1 LFKGLDGMLKKNVMC
16 PNCKNKITVEGEAGE
31 KVYITCPRCNT
42 RGFSS
47 FPEQEFVQKKSF
59 NAIET
64 KNLTKFYGK
73 IKGIENLNFSVKKGE
88 IFGFLGPNGAGKT
101 TTIRTLLGYLKPTA
115 GEAYILGKSIN
126 DDIVDIKRNV
136 GYIPG
141 DLNLYGHLSG
151 RQFLGY
157 FASLRDTEMSLLDDL
172 LKIFDVPLDRK
183 IKGYSK
189 GMKQKLGII
198 QAFMDDPKIVI
209 MDEPTSGLDP
219 LLQQKFYDF
228 LHDQK
233 KKGRTMFF
241 SSHVLSEV
249 DKICD
254 RVGIIRNG
262 NLVAL
267 EDVETLKG
275 KMGRIIRVRIKE
287 NPDMFN
293 GPDNM
298 KIKDGWIEFV
308 TNDDVD
314 YWIKILSK
322 YTIVD
327 LEINEFSLEDI
338 FIHYYE
344 GQI

>member
-1 LFKGLDGMLKKNVMC
+1 MNV
-16 PNCKNKITVEGEAGE
+16 
-31 KVYITCPRCNT
+31 
-42 RGFSS
+42 
-47 FPEQEFVQKKSF
+47 
-59 NAIET
+59 IET
-64 KNLTKFYGK
+64 KNLTKYYGK
-73 IKGIENLNFSVKKGE
+73 IKGVENLSFSVKKGE

-101 TTIRTLLGYLKPTA
+101 TTIRTLLGYLHPTS
-115 GEAYILGKSIN
+115 GEAYIFGKNIEDN
-126 DDIVDIKRNV
+126 IVEIKREV

-141 DLNLYGHLSG
+141 DLSIYGHMTG
-151 RQFLGY
+151 REFLNY
-157 FASLRDTEMSLLDDL
+157 FASLRNTKMVLLDDL
-172 LKIFDVPLDRK
+172 LKVFEVPLERK

-198 QAFMDDPKIVI
+198 QAFMDDPEIVI

-228 LHDQK
+228 LHKQK
-233 KKGRTMFF
+233 KKGKTVFF

-254 RVGIIRNG
+254 RIGIIRNG
-262 NLVAL
+262 EIVAL

-275 KMGRIIRVRIKE
+275 KMGKMIRVKIKE
-287 NPDMFN
+287 NPETFK
-293 GPDNM
+293 GPKSM

-314 YWIKILSK
+314 HWIKLLSK

-327 LEINEFSLEDI
+327 LEIAEFSLEDI

-344 GQI
+344 GQT

>member
-1 LFKGLDGMLKKNVMC
+1 MFQKQLMC
-16 PNCKNKITVEGEAGE
+16 PNCKNIITIEGKPGE
-31 KVYITCPRCNT
+31 KVFITCPKCNT
-42 RGFSS
+42 KGYYLFIKK
-47 FPEQEFVQKKSF
+47 ELLQKTTS
-59 NAIET
+59 NVIET

-73 IKGIENLNFSVKKGE
+73 IKGIENLTFSVKKGE

-101 TTIRTLLGYLKPTA
+101 TTIRTLLGYLKPTS
-115 GEAYILGKSIN
+115 GEAYILDKNIS
-126 DDIVDIKRNV
+126 DDIVDIKRDV

-141 DLNLYGHLSG
+141 DLNLYGHLTG
-151 RQFLGY
+151 KQFLDY
-157 FASLRDTEMSLLDDL
+157 FASLRNTEMSLLDNL
-172 LKIFDVPLDRK
+172 LKVFDVPLDRK

-198 QAFMDDPKIVI
+198 QAFMDDPEIVI

-228 LHDQK
+228 LNVQK

-254 RVGIIRNG
+254 RIGIIRNG

-267 EDVETLKG
+267 EAVDALKEKLG
-275 KMGRIIRVRIKE
+275 KMIRVKIKE
-287 NPDMFN
+287 KPESFR
-293 GPDNM
+293 GPDNL

-308 TNDDVD
+308 TNDDID
-314 YWIKILSK
+314 YWIKKLSK
-322 YTIVD
+322 YTILD
-327 LEINEFSLEDI
+327 LDINEFSLEDI

-344 GQI
+344 GQT

>member
-1 LFKGLDGMLKKNVMC
+1 MLQKNLMC
-16 PNCKNKITVEGEAGE
+16 PNCKNKITIEGNPGE
-31 KVYITCPRCNT
+31 KSFITCPKCNT
-42 RGFSS
+42 KGVFS
-47 FPEQEFVQKKSF
+47 FPEEELLHKTPSNV
-59 NAIET
+59 IEI

-73 IKGIENLNFSVKKGE
+73 IKGIENLTLSVKKGE

-101 TTIRTLLGYLKPTA
+101 TTIRTLLGYLKPTT
-115 GEAYILGKSIN
+115 GKAYILGKNIN
-126 DDIVDIKRNV
+126 DSIVDIKREV

-141 DLNLYGHLSG
+141 DLNLYGHLNG
-151 RQFLGY
+151 RQFLDY
-157 FASLRDTEMSLLDDL
+157 FASLRNTEMSLLDDL
-172 LKIFDVPLDRK
+172 LKVFDVPLNRK

-198 QAFMDDPKIVI
+198 QAFMDDPEIVI

-228 LHDQK
+228 LYSQK

-254 RVGIIRNG
+254 RIGIIRNG

-275 KMGRIIRVRIKE
+275 KMGKMIRVRIKE
-287 NPDMFN
+287 KSEMFK
-293 GPDNM
+293 GPENM

-314 YWIKILSK
+314 YWIKMLSK

-344 GQI
+344 GQT

>member
-1 LFKGLDGMLKKNVMC
+1 MNV
-16 PNCKNKITVEGEAGE
+16 
-31 KVYITCPRCNT
+31 
-42 RGFSS
+42 
-47 FPEQEFVQKKSF
+47 
-59 NAIET
+59 IET
-64 KNLTKFYGK
+64 KNLTKYYGK
-73 IKGIENLNFSVKKGE
+73 IKGVENLSFSVRKGE

-101 TTIRTLLGYLKPTA
+101 TTIRTLLGYLHPTK
-115 GEAYILGKSIN
+115 GEAYIFGKNIDGN
-126 DDIVDIKRNV
+126 IVEIKREV

-141 DLNLYGHLSG
+141 DLSIYGHMTG
-151 RQFLGY
+151 REFLNY
-157 FASLRDTEMSLLDDL
+157 FASLRNTKMVLLDEL
-172 LKIFDVPLDRK
+172 LKVFEVPLERK

-198 QAFMDDPKIVI
+198 QAFMDDPEIVI

-228 LHDQK
+228 LHEQK
-233 KKGRTMFF
+233 KKGKTVFF

-254 RVGIIRNG
+254 RIGIIRNG
-262 NLVAL
+262 KIVAL

-275 KMGRIIRVRIKE
+275 KMGKMIRVKIKE
-287 NPDMFN
+287 KPETFK
-293 GPDNM
+293 GPKNM

-314 YWIKILSK
+314 HWIKLLSK

-327 LEINEFSLEDI
+327 LEIAEFSLEDI

-344 GQI
+344 GQT